1 MSFSGNNFAMFGD
14 DHNPPHFHVRY
25 GEFEAIITI
34 RDGVVKGEMPVK
46 FLEMY
51 LLEWNYIKMSS
62 ICIGKDCRKAKISL
76 K

>member
-34 RDGVVKGEMPVK
+34 RDGVVKGEMP
-46 FLEMY
+46 
-51 LLEWNYIKMSS
+51 
-62 ICIGKDCRKAKISL
+62 RKVL
-76 K
+76 GDVFT

>member
-1 MSFSGNNFAMFGD
+1 MFGD

-34 RDGVVKGEMPVK
+34 RDGVVKGEMPGRALK
-46 FLEMY
+46 MILEWLEMHREE
-51 LLEWNYIKMSS
+51 LLSNWE
-62 ICIGKDCRKAKISL
+62 KAQNGMPLNKIEPL

>member
-1 MSFSGNNFAMFGD
+1 MFGD
-14 DHNPPHFHVRY
+14 DHNPHHFHVRY

-51 LLEWNYIKMSS
+51 LLEWNYIKMSL
-62 ICIGKDCRKAKISL
+62 I
-76 K
+76 